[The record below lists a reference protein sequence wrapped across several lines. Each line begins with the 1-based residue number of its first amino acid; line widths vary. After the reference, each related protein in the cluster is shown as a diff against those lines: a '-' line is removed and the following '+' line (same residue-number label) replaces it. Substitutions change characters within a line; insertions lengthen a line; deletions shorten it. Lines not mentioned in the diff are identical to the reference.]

1 MWRQDYVRCLRHDV
15 KTIIRRRTRKSA
27 SFPKEGYGFI
37 ETPDDREIYFHRN
50 SVLNSAFEHL
60 DIGVE
65 VIFSEEAEDK
75 GPRATTIRLA
85 GKHHPMGVPEE

>member
-1 MWRQDYVRCLRHDV
+1 M
-15 KTIIRRRTRKSA
+15 
-27 SFPKEGYGFI
+27 
-37 ETPDDREIYFHRN
+37 PDGREIYFHRN

-60 DIGVE
+60 DIGDA
-65 VIFSEEAEDK
+65 VIFSEEAENK

>member
-1 MWRQDYVRCLRHDV
+1 MATGLRALPAPRRR
-15 KTIIRRRTRKSA
+15 IIRRRTRKSA

-60 DIGVE
+60 DIGDE
-65 VIFSEEAEDK
+65 VIFSEKAEDK

-85 GKHHPMGVPEE
+85 GKHHPMGVPEV